1 MKNREC
7 SIIRDLLPLYVEEVI
22 SEETKQFVDEHLSD
36 CDECKKELALMQTDI
51 FVDES
56 YSEQDSGVETIKQI
70 GLDIK
75 KKRIFTAIIAAV
87 ISGILVILS
96 FAYLTAPD
104 YLSYDEAVHDIA
116 VTDNNGNVTLSFT
129 GEYELNQ
136 REQGVYDLS
145 VYHTDRNK
153 LFNIEKTQNI
163 IVNPNG
169 ETINTIYYVSNDGQ
183 EDKVIYGSKPIDNSG
198 VVTLPRLVL
207 SYYFGIAMA
216 FALVMASLAVIFR
229 KNEKLKSIMVKIL
242 FIPISYILSH
252 LMIKGWH
259 ATSYAASRDFYLI
272 LLLAIPIYT
281 LFYILYRKRYSKVS
295 D

>member
-229 KNEKLKSIMVKIL
+229 KNEKLKIIMVKIL